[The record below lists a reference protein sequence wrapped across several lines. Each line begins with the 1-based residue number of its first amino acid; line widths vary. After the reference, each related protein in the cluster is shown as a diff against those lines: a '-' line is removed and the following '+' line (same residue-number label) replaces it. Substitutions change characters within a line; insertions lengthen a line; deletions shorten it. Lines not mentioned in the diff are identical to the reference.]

1 MSALPRP
8 ETPSRPRTPDDA
20 TWAALSPEARE
31 RWLDEAQSALI
42 AEHRLS
48 PEGRLHRGNKQRAHA
63 ALERWFSGMG
73 RKVYLGVE
81 EAVFYPEAEPFC
93 PDLFAVME
101 VEDPGPEADR
111 RRWVVREEGRGI
123 DFVLEIIVHGDRRKD
138 LVDNVTFYA
147 ALGIPE
153 YVVYDRKRQK
163 LYGFRLPF
171 PGARRYE
178 PISLVRGEL
187 SSAVLGLGLAIEGQ
201 RLRFRAA
208 GATLPEDFELLE
220 RADRAVEALQE
231 RLDGVEQELE
241 AERLKNESIIAAL
254 RARLRLAGLD
264 DEPT

>member
-1 MSALPRP
+1 MSALPLP
-8 ETPSRPRTPDDA
+8 APPARPRMPDEA
-20 TWAALSPEARE
+20 SWAALSPDARE
-31 RWLDEAQSALI
+31 RWLDEAQSALV

-48 PEGRLHRGNKQRAHA
+48 PEGRLHRGSKQRAHA

-73 RKVYLGVE
+73 RRVYLGVE
-81 EAVFYPEAEPFC
+81 EGVICPET
-93 PDLFAVME
+93 
-101 VEDPGPEADR
+101 DR

-138 LVDNVTFYA
+138 LVDNVSFYA

-163 LYGFRLPF
+163 LYGFRLPA

-178 PISLVRGEL
+178 PIPLQRGEL

-208 GATLPEDFELLE
+208 GATLPEDIELLQ
-220 RADRAVEALQE
+220 RADRAVEELQG
-231 RLDGVEQELE
+231 RLEGVEQELE
-241 AERLKNESIIAAL
+241 AERQRSAAIIAAL
-254 RARLRLAGLD
+254 RARLRSAGLD

>member
-1 MSALPRP
+1 MSALPLP
-8 ETPSRPRTPDDA
+8 APPARPRMPDEA
-20 TWAALSPEARE
+20 SWAALSPDARE
-31 RWLDEAQSALI
+31 RWLDEAQSALV

-48 PEGRLHRGNKQRAHA
+48 PEGRLHRGSKQRAHA

-73 RKVYLGVE
+73 RRVYLGVE
-81 EAVFYPEAEPFC
+81 EGVFYPEAEPFC
-93 PDLFAVME
+93 PDLFAVMD

-138 LVDNVTFYA
+138 LVDNVSFYA

-163 LYGFRLPF
+163 LYGFRLPA

-178 PISLVRGEL
+178 PIPLQRGEL

-208 GATLPEDFELLE
+208 GATLPEDIELLQ
-220 RADRAVEALQE
+220 RADRAVEELQG

-241 AERLKNESIIAAL
+241 AERQRSAAL
-254 RARLRLAGLD
+254 RARLRSAGLD
-264 DEPT
+264 DEPV